1 MNKTILDR
9 YLVERLKKFEGY
21 SREAFW
27 DNKQY
32 SIGYG
37 TEALFP
43 EEVLPPGQKG
53 KDEAEKRLLSHLY
66 GVRHNIDRMFGG
78 IDTLTPAR
86 RDSLIDMLY
95 NLGLPTFKKFKK
107 MIAALTEDK
116 INWYKVA
123 SEAYDSK
130 WRRQVG
136 RRAIRICNEL
146 ATGEY
151 FIKE

>member
-1 MNKTILDR
+1 MYTKQKFLI
-9 YLVERLKKFEGY
+9 ERIKKFEGY
-21 SREAFW
+21 AREAFW

-43 EEVLPPGQKG
+43 EEVLPEGNEG
-53 KDEAEKRLLSHLY
+53 KEEAEKRLVSHLN
-66 GVRHNIDRMFGG
+66 GTIHNIDRMFGG
-78 IDTLTPAR
+78 IETLTPAR

-95 NLGLPTFKKFKK
+95 NLGLPTFKRFKK
-107 MIAALTEDK
+107 MIAALTEDEV
-116 INWYKVA
+116 NWYRVA

-130 WRRQVG
+130 WRKQVG

-146 ATGEY
+146 ATGKY
-151 FIKE
+151 FLKE